1 MRIGIVAL
9 LQESNTFI
17 AERTTFEHFERE
29 LLLTGE
35 SIREQLADTEHEVG
49 GFFAGIADDA
59 DFEAVP
65 IFAARA
71 LPYGTIEAEAFDRL
85 VAHLLAGVR
94 NAGPLDGILAAPHG
108 ATVAANHPDADGWWL
123 SQLRELVGTGI
134 PIIATLDPHVN
145 LSPAMVAATDALVAY
160 STNPHLDQRSTGR
173 RAAELM
179 KRTLR
184 GEIRPTQAAAFPVM
198 QINIQT
204 QNTSEPPLVDL
215 YQAAAEIAG
224 KETLSHSIMLGFPY
238 ADVAEMGSAAL
249 AVTDD
254 NPELARQLADR
265 IGAEMWQR
273 REQFEPDFV
282 DVKTAVERARSL
294 EGTTVLLDMGDN
306 IGGGS
311 PGDSTFLLHQL
322 ESTGSAQ
329 HPALVIIDDVQSVAV
344 AKQTGVGQRAAFAI
358 GGKADDQHGKTL
370 DVEARV
376 SGLHDGK
383 FSESRARHGGIANF
397 DQGETAVVETD
408 RGVTVMLT
416 SQRTPPFSLAQLTT
430 FGIDPSKFRAVVA
443 KGVIAPMAAYRE
455 IADRFIHV
463 NTPGVTCADMRQ
475 LHFQHRRR
483 PMFPFEDPEL

>member
-35 SIREQLADTEHEVG
+35 AIREQLADTEHEVG
-49 GFFAGIADDA
+49 GFFAGIADA
-59 DFEAVP
+59 DEFEAVP

-85 VAHLLAGVR
+85 VAQLLGNVS
-94 NAGPLDGILAAPHG
+94 NAGALDGILAAPHG

-123 SQLRELVGTGI
+123 SQLRELVGEKM
-134 PIIATLDPHVN
+134 PIIATLDPHAN
-145 LSPAMVAATDALVAY
+145 LSPAMVNATNALVAY
-160 STNPHLDQRSTGR
+160 STNPHLDQRATGL
-173 RAAELM
+173 RAADLM

-184 GEIRPTQAAAFPVM
+184 GEIRPTQAAAFPAM
-198 QINIQT
+198 QINIQK
-204 QNTSEPPLVDL
+204 QNTSESPLLDF
-215 YQAAAEIAG
+215 YQAAEQIAF
-224 KETLSHSIMLGFPY
+224 EQTVSHSILLGFPY

-249 AVTDD
+249 AITDND
-254 NPELARQLADR
+254 PGLAQQTANR
-265 IGAEMWQR
+265 IGDEMWQR

-282 DVKTAVERARSL
+282 NAQQAVERACAL
-294 EGTTVLLDMGDN
+294 NGTTVLLDMGDN

-311 PGDSTFLLHQL
+311 PGDSTFLLHEL
-322 ESTGSAQ
+322 ERTGS
-329 HPALVIIDDVQSVAV
+329 PANPTLVIIDDAASVAL
-344 AKQTGVGQRAAFAI
+344 ARQTGVGGRATFSI
-358 GGKADDQHGKTL
+358 GGKADDQHGAPL
-370 DVEARV
+370 DVEATIK
-376 SGLHDGK
+376 SLHDGR

-397 DQGETAVVETD
+397 DQGETAIVETD
-408 RGVTVMLT
+408 HGVTVMLS

-430 FGIDPSKFRAVVA
+430 FGIDPTRYRAVVA

-455 IADRFIHV
+455 IADQFIHV

-475 LHFQHRRR
+475 LDFQRRRR
-483 PMFPFEDPEL
+483 PMYPFEDQ